1 MKALSVRAPWW
12 WFILHGGKDIEN
24 RDWHTNFRGTVYL
37 HASKW
42 FSLGEV
48 GDDSS
53 TAIRMAKEDGW
64 QGKAE
69 VTFRQMRDCG
79 GCLVG
84 KIDIVGCTTWS
95 DSPWFMGKYGF
106 MLENPVVFERPIPFK
121 GALGFF
127 DVPDDI
133 EKAAR

>member
-12 WFILHGGKDIEN
+12 WFILHAGKDIEN

-42 FSLGEV
+42 FSLQEVYGDSQEAMGIAREANPTIHAAITFGE
-48 GDDSS
+48 
-53 TAIRMAKEDGW
+53 M
-64 QGKAE
+64 KA
-69 VTFRQMRDCG
+69 TG

-84 KIDIVGCTTWS
+84 KIDILDCVS
-95 DSPWFMGKYGF
+95 ESASPWFFGEFGF
-106 MLENPVVFERPIPFK
+106 VLSNPVVFDKPIPFK

-127 DVPDDI
+127 NVPEGLI
-133 EKAAR
+133 